1 MNTPP
6 PPPRPRATFIPSTN
20 TPPLPDRSR
29 IFTSSVPPRPEPRAR
44 QRTIT
49 FTVRWD
55 RVILTAITGIAFGA
69 MTFWG
74 LSILADQAD
83 PWHGVPACT
92 DQIADAGGICHG
104 EPR

>member
-1 MNTPP
+1 VASIFPASVNE
-6 PPPRPRATFIPSTN
+6 RP
-20 TPPLPDRSR
+20 R
-29 IFTSSVPPRPEPRAR
+29 IFTTSQPDPLPTPRVAR
-44 QRTIT
+44 QRTVT
-49 FTVRWD
+49 FTLRWD
-55 RVILTAITGIAFGA
+55 RIILSAITGIVFGA

-92 DQIADAGGICHG
+92 DSIADAGGICHG